1 MKILITGGH
10 LTPALSTIDYVLSQK
25 KDSIIFVG
33 RKFSQTASQQRSV
46 EKEEVEKR
54 GVPFKE
60 FDSGKVDL
68 TQPLQLPYQ
77 FFKFLG
83 SFIRAS
89 SILKQEQPD
98 LFLSFGGYLAVPFAL
113 AAWLRRI
120 PVITHEQT
128 AAPGTANRFIAHFA
142 TKIAI
147 SFPETASS
155 FPKNK
160 VILTGNPIRQGL
172 WQKKTRPAW
181 ATPASQRP
189 FLYIA
194 GGSQGSQ
201 AINRTIQLI
210 LPELLKEWDVLHQC
224 GKSTSTNNYKQELEA
239 AATQSA
245 KELASQYVVR
255 EWISEEELGW
265 VYQQAWGMISRAGAN
280 TVQEVIFAQIP
291 TIFIPLAHAR
301 NDEQSKNAMS
311 LVQRGGAIYLAQR
324 ELDEPH
330 LLAALNELK
339 KNHEELKAKLQSIK
353 AAQIANADELL
364 YQVMEKVGHEK

>member
-10 LTPALSTIDYVLSQK
+10 LTPALSAIDYVLSQK
-25 KDSIIFVG
+25 KDSILFVG
-33 RKFSQTASQQRSV
+33 RKFSQTTLQQRSV

-54 GVPFKE
+54 GIPFLE

-68 TQPLQLPYQ
+68 TQPLLLPLQ
-77 FFKFLG
+77 FFKFIG
-83 SFIRAS
+83 SFLRAS
-89 SILKQEQPD
+89 TILKKEQPD

-113 AAWLRRI
+113 AAWLRGI
-120 PVITHEQT
+120 PVVTHEQT

-160 VILTGNPIRQGL
+160 VVLTGNPIRQGL
-172 WQKKTRPAW
+172 WQKKAKPDW
-181 ATPASQRP
+181 AMPPSQRP
-189 FLYIA
+189 LLYIA

-201 AINRTIQLI
+201 SINHTIQLI

-224 GKSTSTNNYKQELEA
+224 GNSTTTNNYKQELELA
-239 AATQSA
+239 AAKSV
-245 KELASQYVVR
+245 KELATQYVVR
-255 EWISEEELGW
+255 EWITEEELGW
-265 VYQQAWGMISRAGAN
+265 VYQHVWGMISRAGAN
-280 TVQEVIFAQIP
+280 TVQEVIFAQVP

-301 NDEQSKNAMS
+301 NDEQSKNALS

-330 LLAALNELK
+330 LLTALNELK
-339 KNHEELKAKLQSIK
+339 KNHEALKAKLQSIK
-353 AAQIANADELL
+353 SAQISNADELL
-364 YQVMEKVGHEK
+364 YQVIEKVGHEK